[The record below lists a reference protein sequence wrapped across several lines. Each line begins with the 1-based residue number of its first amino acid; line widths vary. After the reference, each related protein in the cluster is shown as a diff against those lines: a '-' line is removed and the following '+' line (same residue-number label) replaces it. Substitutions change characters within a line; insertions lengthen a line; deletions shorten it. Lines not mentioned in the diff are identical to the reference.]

1 MTDKEEIDYKEKF
14 EELFKRYEELLDI
27 LYREDD
33 FLVESTTENTE
44 DSCAFKN
51 NTCVYNKR
59 VDMAYSATQIVE
71 IINTMSD
78 QVKSLEKLLDAEK
91 DLRMKIAEKIK
102 ESDIDN
108 EELIKIIS
116 LD

>member
-14 EELFKRYEELLDI
+14 DELFKRYEDLLDV

-33 FLVESTTENTE
+33 FLVEGTTENTE

-78 QVKSLEKLLDAEK
+78 QVKSLEKALDAK
-91 DLRMKIAEKIK
+91 NDIMKKIAEKLK

-108 EELIKIIS
+108 KELMEIIFF
-116 LD
+116 D